1 MAGRLRL
8 RCARSLTQVYCTGT
22 ERVAALAR
30 AVVARPSRGLLRRS
44 EANRSH
50 APKSAKRT
58 QRSVPCQ
65 GRRPAILTAQQP

>member
-8 RCARSLTQVYCTGT
+8 RCARSLSQVYCTGT

-50 APKSAKRT
+50 APKALSE
-58 QRSVPCQ
+58 RSEAFRARADAP
-65 GRRPAILTAQQP
+65 RY